1 MTHRENLGQLIEK
14 MQANP
19 EAIQSLH
26 HVYQFHVDEEPP
38 FQVRFDNGTVEILE
52 GTPQD
57 AHCTVTLSTD
67 SFNKLLR
74 NDLNTTM
81 AFMMG
86 KLKVEGRMGLA
97 LKLQEVLKEYA

>member
-1 MTHRENLGQLIEK
+1 MSYKENLSQLIEK
-14 MQANP
+14 MRANP

-26 HVYQFHVDEEPP
+26 HVYQFHVDDDPP
-38 FQVRFDNGTVEILE
+38 FQVRFDNGAVEVVE

-57 AHCTVTLSTD
+57 AHCTVKLSADNFT
-67 SFNKLLR
+67 KLLH

-86 KLKVEGRMGLA
+86 KLKVEGRVGLA